1 MALSKNNIVTDS
13 LSGKIG
19 NVIFK
24 NYGNKTVVSK
34 YPDMSKIVKT
44 ESQLENQYLFKAA
57 HNYAKNILAD
67 PIKKAAFINTL
78 PEGKFAYHEAVSKYM
93 KEHKAVK

>member
-24 NYGNKTVVSK
+24 NYGDRTVVSK
-34 YPDMSKIVKT
+34 YPDMSKVVKT

-57 HNYAKNILAD
+57 HTYAKNMLAD
-67 PIKKAAFINTL
+67 SKKKEAFIKTL
-78 PEGKFAYHEAVSKYM
+78 PKGKFAYHEAVSKYM
-93 KEHKAVK
+93 KEHKTLK